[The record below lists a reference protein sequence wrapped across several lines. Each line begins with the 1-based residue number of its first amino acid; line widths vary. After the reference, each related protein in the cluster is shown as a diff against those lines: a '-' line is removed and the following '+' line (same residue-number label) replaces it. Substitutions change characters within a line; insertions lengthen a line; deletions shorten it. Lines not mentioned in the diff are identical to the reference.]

1 MRPIRVLIISDR
13 AGYCFTRRAE
23 AIQRHAPERVQV
35 EIVHY
40 SYADMSEIPYS
51 QYDVV
56 YCLPP
61 QVAREV
67 RGNMEAAGADVP
79 LVVAW
84 NSGVGR
90 IGYDVAEAW
99 QSADYMVC
107 NNYAAW
113 IDAKRRISDFR
124 GCHISNGVD
133 TATFRSTVPIADRP
147 QRVLWIASEHKAN
160 DPYDVK
166 GWHTI
171 AAPLA
176 SMLQGS
182 GVECDFRVVPEAE
195 EMTADQMRD
204 WYNTGSVF
212 LVTSTSEGTPN
223 TALEAAACGCVVC
236 TPPVGNMRELISSG
250 INGVIIEKR
259 SNWNI
264 SWVYMAVKRALAERE
279 KFSAAMARKIPE
291 WDWAKRVP
299 HYVGVFDAMARRLQ
313 LENFS
318 YLDRRTVQ

>member
-1 MRPIRVLIISDR
+1 MTTIRVLIISDR
-13 AGYCFTRRAE
+13 EGYCFTRRAE
-23 AIQRHAPERVQV
+23 AIQRHAPERLSV
-35 EIVHY
+35 EIIHY
-40 SYADMSEIPYS
+40 SYADLSQIPWS
-51 QYDVV
+51 QYDVI

-79 LVVAW
+79 LAVAW

-99 QSADYMVC
+99 QSADFMVC

-133 TATFRSTVPIADRP
+133 IDVFQCKVPMAERP
-147 QRVLWIASEHKAN
+147 KRVLWIASEHKAN

-166 GWHTI
+166 GWHTV
-171 AAPLA
+171 AAPLK
-176 SMLQGS
+176 SLLEGT
-182 GVECDFRVVPEAE
+182 GIECDFRVVPEAE
-195 EMTADQMRD
+195 ELTAAQMCD

-212 LVTSTSEGTPN
+212 LVTSTTEGTPN
-223 TALEAAACGCVVC
+223 TALEAAACGCSLC
-236 TPPVGNMRELISSG
+236 TLPVGNMRELISSG
-250 INGVIIEKR
+250 INGKIIEKR

-264 SWVYMAVKRALAERE
+264 SWVFIAVKEALADRE
-279 KFSAAMARKIPE
+279 KFSAAMLRKIPE
-291 WDWAKRVP
+291 WDWSKRVP
-299 HYVGVFDAMARRLQ
+299 FYVGVFDAMARRVQ

-318 YLDRRTVQ
+318 YLDRRAAR